1 MFVIL
6 DEECLRPGA
15 EDDKR
20 VVIHMDKT
28 FKNSPYYLSNG
39 NSKAKNL
46 RIHEEFQVSHNT
58 VDLLKPLV
66 IQNVGTMIL
75 C

>member
-1 MFVIL
+1 MIL

-28 FKNSPYYLSNG
+28 FKRSGHYLSHTVG
-39 NSKAKNL
+39 AKQLKNQQ
-46 RIHEEFQVSHNT
+46 EFQVSAAYCGML
-58 VDLLKPLV
+58 D
-66 IQNVGTMIL
+66 
-75 C
+75 

>member
-1 MFVIL
+1 MIL

-39 NSKAKNL
+39 NNKAKNL

-58 VDLLKPLV
+58 VDL
-66 IQNVGTMIL
+66 
-75 C
+75 